1 MTLPKSLQWFIW
13 RSFTRFLF
21 TFYKIDLLIFPI
33 SPLHGFIKRQGWADL
48 KLSLWS
54 FSVMLAEALA
64 IYSILSSS
72 LALAAISLPSNFIDF
87 PNGLVIFSRIQW
99 HFHVITFYNPV
110 EVIYRYYLSCQQR
123 HKHRMMILYL
133 KCPFSVFFGNCLKK
147 SEILLDWCYLV
158 RLFQSFAVLCTA
170 MGSFLS

>member
-87 PNGLVIFSRIQW
+87 PNGLVIFWRIQW
-99 HFHVITFYNPV
+99 YFHVITFYNPV

-123 HKHRMMILYL
+123 HKHRMMIYIWN
-133 KCPFSVFFGNCLKK
+133 V
-147 SEILLDWCYLV
+147 
-158 RLFQSFAVLCTA
+158 LFQFSLETVLKNLK
-170 MGSFLS
+170 SY